1 VTDSQL
7 LERFAACGDTDAFS
21 TLARR
26 HTPRVRGVCRRILLD
41 DHDAEDALQA
51 TFLVLA
57 RKRVFLPP
65 GMSVGPW
72 LSSVALRLAL
82 HARAARRRRREYP
95 AGLLVGDMETTL
107 EPVGRDAE
115 PFAELARKELRDIVR
130 EELASL
136 PDVCRVPAWLCYL
149 EGKTNEQAA
158 RELGWP
164 IGSMSRRL
172 DKARRLVRQ
181 RLLARG
187 VVALTGILFVLCLVL
202 LGRWLGEGG
211 TAAVR
216 GPGIC
221 AVGHN
226 ERPNT
231 DRVDDEALLYQL
243 AEGTAGE
250 KHRASIAGLAT
261 RISRAAEQMET
272 RAPAAGR
279 DQWERLAR
287 EMGSAAQQLAL
298 AGEDRPTTQRA
309 AMRVRATCLH
319 CHEVFRD

>member
-7 LERFAACGDTDAFS
+7 LERFATCGDAEAFS

-26 HTPRVRGVCRRILLD
+26 HTPRVRGICRRILLD

-51 TFLVLA
+51 TLLVLA

-72 LSSVALRLAL
+72 LSSVAVRLAL

-95 AGLLVGDMETTL
+95 AGLLVGDTETTL
-107 EPVGRDAE
+107 EPAARDAE
-115 PFAELARKELRDIVR
+115 PVADLARNELRDIVR

-136 PDVCRVPAWLCYL
+136 PDACRVPAWLCYL

-164 IGSMSRRL
+164 TGSMSRRL
-172 DKARRLVRQ
+172 DKARRLLRQ
-181 RLLARG
+181 RLLNRGLAVLTG
-187 VVALTGILFVLCLVL
+187 VVFGLCLVL
-202 LGRWLGEGG
+202 LGRWLEEGR

-216 GPGIC
+216 GCHIC
-221 AVGHN
+221 EVSQH
-226 ERPNT
+226 ER
-231 DRVDDEALLYQL
+231 DVDALLYQL
-243 AEGTAGE
+243 AEGTSGD
-250 KHRASIAGLAT
+250 RQRVSIASLAT
-261 RISRAAEQMET
+261 RLSRAAEQMKA
-272 RAPAAGR
+272 RAPSAGR
-279 DQWERLAR
+279 DPWERFAE
-287 EMGSAAQQLAL
+287 EMGTAAQQLAL
-298 AGEDRPTTQRA
+298 AGEDLPTTQRA
-309 AMRVRATCLH
+309 AARVRATCVQ